1 MDRPTDSNRRAF
13 LGLGADA
20 RPTRRAGEWHISS
33 IVVHMRPELQDG
45 IAAQI
50 GRLPGI
56 ETQSPPSSGKLI
68 ATIESRSTVEIMDR
82 IAAIQ
87 GFPGV
92 VAVNLIYHHW
102 EADGDSGAAG

>member
-13 LGLGADA
+13 LGLSAPA
-20 RPTRRAGEWHISS
+20 RTPHAGEWHVSS

-50 GRLPGI
+50 GRLSGV
-56 ETQSPPSSGKLI
+56 ETQSPPSSGKLR
-68 ATIESRSTVEIMDR
+68 ATIEGKSTIEIMDR
-82 IAAIQ
+82 IEAIQ

-102 EADGDSGAAG
+102 EADGDSGASG